1 MIGAFLVFC
10 RVTAPRPIGIGIY
23 TTFVKNGIDI
33 QYAFNFSI
41 VRTDK

>member
-1 MIGAFLVFC
+1 MIGAFLVFY
-10 RVTAPRPIGIGIY
+10 RVMAPRLIGIDIY